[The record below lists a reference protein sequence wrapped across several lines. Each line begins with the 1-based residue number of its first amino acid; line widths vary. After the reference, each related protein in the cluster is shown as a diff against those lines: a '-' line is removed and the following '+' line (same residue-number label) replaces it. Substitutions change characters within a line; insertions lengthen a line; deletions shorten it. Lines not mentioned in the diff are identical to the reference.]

1 MVLQTHGI
9 NTGSIKDVNNLDEF
23 ADQKEDQT
31 GSKEQK
37 SQGNLFSKKKE
48 NLEDKARILELIVR
62 IFNHLF
68 LVNFLFHIAL
78 TRGKQLTNIYS

>member
-31 GSKEQK
+31 GSK
-37 SQGNLFSKKKE
+37 
-48 NLEDKARILELIVR
+48 
-62 IFNHLF
+62 
-68 LVNFLFHIAL
+68 
-78 TRGKQLTNIYS
+78 